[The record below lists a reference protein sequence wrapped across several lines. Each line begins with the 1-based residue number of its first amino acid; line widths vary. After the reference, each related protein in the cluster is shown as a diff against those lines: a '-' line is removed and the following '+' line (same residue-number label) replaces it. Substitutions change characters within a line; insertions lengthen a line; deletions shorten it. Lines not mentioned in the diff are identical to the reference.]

1 MFNSDNVI
9 RKTIFMQ
16 RHFTNSKI
24 NRKWKRRAKRKF
36 HRLDSMAIADGLD
49 QEAEEFYDLNGW
61 SIKEK
66 I

>member
-49 QEAEEFYDLNGW
+49 Q
-61 SIKEK
+61 
-66 I
+66 